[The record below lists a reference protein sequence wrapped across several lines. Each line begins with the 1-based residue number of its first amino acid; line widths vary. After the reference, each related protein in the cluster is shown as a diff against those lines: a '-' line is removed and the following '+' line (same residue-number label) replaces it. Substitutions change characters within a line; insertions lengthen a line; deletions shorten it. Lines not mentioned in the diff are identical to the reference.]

1 MAVQQA
7 ICIFQQ
13 KLYLPIILYCS
24 LSLLYSLS
32 LSFSISPN
40 VPLYSQPPSFLIHP
54 ISLWLPTS
62 PVALLSNHFPKFLET
77 YFLGTKSKWNVTR
90 STTIMKMTAKEEK
103 KLQSIGKQHA
113 TSISSSNSAHKH
125 CRHISTIR
133 QTVVNLLK
141 KKRRRRRSEHFFVV
155 RLSDSLFAPL
165 WNLFFCRFRI
175 QLWMQ
180 VHTHHECFLNF

>member
-13 KLYLPIILYCS
+13 KLCLPIILYCS

-103 KLQSIGKQHA
+103 KIAEHWKA
-113 TSISSSNSAHKH
+113 TCNVYLKLSPSSAHKH

-133 QTVVNLLK
+133 QTVVNLMK
-141 KKRRRRRSEHFFVV
+141 KKEEEELNIFSLFVCRIPSLPRCEIYFFVALV
-155 RLSDSLFAPL
+155 FS
-165 WNLFFCRFRI
+165 CECKCI
-175 QLWMQ
+175 
-180 VHTHHECFLNF
+180 HTMNVF